1 MSVKSHTPG
10 APLIELERFLPYRL
24 NVVAEAVSRDLSQL
38 YADRHSISIPEW
50 RVIATLGQY
59 ERMTAKDIGAHS
71 RMHKTKVSRAV
82 ARLMDRG
89 CLSKSSNSDDKRE
102 AFLELTADGR
112 AIYDDLVPRAL
123 AFEASLSDRLTKTE
137 KQALEAILAKLD
149 SSNAPEDQGGN
160 T

>member
-1 MSVKSHTPG
+1 MSVKSRTPG

-38 YADRHSISIPEW
+38 YADRHGISIPEW

-82 ARLMDRG
+82 ARLTKRG

-102 AFLELTADGR
+102 AFLELQMER
-112 AIYDDLVPRAL
+112 KRRRELKRK
-123 AFEASLSDRLTKTE
+123 RW
-137 KQALEAILAKLD
+137 
-149 SSNAPEDQGGN
+149 APERNSPGRG
-160 T
+160 TTPPCTPAPISSRKTR